1 MTDDLLPTGPSI
13 TAAPRED
20 VARDDT
26 PAPFDPDA
34 SMQDLATALAYK
46 AELNASL
53 KIWSDI
59 EARRRAE
66 LEAWFVETGQ
76 VTVKRHGLTLTLA
89 RRSDFRVI
97 DVDQACAHLS
107 DLGRL
112 DEVMV
117 TRADATIIATIG
129 RELEGTETPLEG
141 CDRVSSARL
150 NVSVIAPK
158 GDGNAN

>member
-1 MTDDLLPTGPSI
+1 MTEDLFPIAPALMQALP
-13 TAAPRED
+13 ED

-26 PAPFDPDA
+26 PPAFDPDQA
-34 SMQDLATALAYK
+34 IARLSITLDAK
-46 AELNASL
+46 ARINDELKSL
-53 KIWSDI
+53 TGI
-59 EARRRAE
+59 EAALRE
-66 LEAWFVETGQ
+66 QLETWFVETGQ
-76 VTVKRHGLTLTLA
+76 VTVKRHGLKLTLA

-97 DVDQACAHLS
+97 DVEKACAHLS

-141 CDRVSSARL
+141 CERVPSARFT
-150 NVSVIAPK
+150 VTPIAAK
-158 GDGNAN
+158 GDDDAK